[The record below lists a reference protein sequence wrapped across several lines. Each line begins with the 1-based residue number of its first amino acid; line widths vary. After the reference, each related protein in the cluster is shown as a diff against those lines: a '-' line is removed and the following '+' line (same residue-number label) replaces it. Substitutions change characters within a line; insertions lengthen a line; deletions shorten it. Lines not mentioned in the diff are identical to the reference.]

1 MNKKRNVYL
10 MYAIIFLQGFV
21 FYGSVATVYRQG
33 RGISLYDIF
42 LIESISWIL
51 MILLEVPWGWFA
63 DRFGYKNTLI
73 ISNIMYFISKVI
85 FWQAHSFVMFLLER
99 VFISIALS
107 GLSGCDSALLY
118 SSVEEDESEKV
129 FGEYSAFGT
138 AGFFIAS
145 VASSFIVKISVDLT
159 ALLTIFPY
167 ALAAIL
173 SFFLVEVHG
182 EKEEKTGIKQSF
194 KEMFMNKKIIL
205 FIVSLSL
212 VTEVNQTV
220 TVFLNQAQYSRSG
233 IDIKYFGILLA
244 FIQLMGLGAARS
256 YKITEKFGKK
266 KVVLVLY
273 SIMALS
279 CVSLIFTANAAISIF
294 CIMMVSVA
302 IALMNPIAL
311 DIENKTISG
320 NDRATMLSLY
330 AIVGDVVSAVINPV
344 LGKAADKS
352 LQFSFGL
359 CAVLCVVS
367 IGLFITYSFISK
379 KRDKELISGM
389 SQVKSIK

>member
-10 MYAIIFLQGFV
+10 MYAIVFLQGFV
-21 FYGSVATVYRQG
+21 FYGAVATVYRQG

-42 LIESISWIL
+42 LIESVSWIL
-51 MILLEVPWGWFA
+51 MISLEVPWGWFA
-63 DRFGYKNTLI
+63 DRFGYKNTI
-73 ISNIMYFISKVI
+73 VISNIMFFISKII
-85 FWQAHSFVMFLLER
+85 FWQAHSFIMFLLER
-99 VFISIALS
+99 VFVSIALS

-118 SSVEEDESEKV
+118 SSIDEDESEKV
-129 FGEYSAFGT
+129 FGEYSAFST

-159 ALLTIFPY
+159 AFFTIFPY
-167 ALAAIL
+167 AAAAVL
-173 SFFLVEVHG
+173 SFFLIETHG
-182 EKEEKTGIKQSF
+182 EKEEKTGIWESF
-194 KEMFMNKKIIL
+194 KEIFRNKKIIL

-220 TVFLNQAQYSRSG
+220 TVFLNQSQYSRSG

-244 FIQLMGLGAARS
+244 LIQIMGLGAAKS
-256 YKITEKFGKK
+256 YKITEKFGRKK
-266 KVVLVLY
+266 IVTALY

-279 CVSLIFTANAAISIF
+279 CVSLIFTANAFISIL

-302 IALMNPIAL
+302 IALMNPIAME
-311 DIENKTISG
+311 IENKSIEG

-330 AIVGDVVSAVINPV
+330 AIVSDVVSALINPV

-352 LQFSFGL
+352 LEFSFGL
-359 CAVLCVVS
+359 CAGLCIIA
-367 IGLFITYSFISK
+367 IGLFITYSYKSLLNKDLNIS
-379 KRDKELISGM
+379 E
-389 SQVKSIK
+389 

>member
-10 MYAIIFLQGFV
+10 MYAIVFLQGFV
-21 FYGSVATVYRQG
+21 FYGAVATVYRQG

-42 LIESISWIL
+42 LIESVSWIL
-51 MILLEVPWGWFA
+51 MISLEVPWGWFA
-63 DRFGYKNTLI
+63 DRFGYKNTI
-73 ISNIMYFISKVI
+73 VISNIMFFISKII
-85 FWQAHSFVMFLLER
+85 FWQAHSFIMFLLER
-99 VFISIALS
+99 VFVSIALS

-118 SSVEEDESEKV
+118 SSIDEDESEKV
-129 FGEYSAFGT
+129 FGEYSAYST

-159 ALLTIFPY
+159 AFLTIFPY
-167 ALAAIL
+167 AAAAVL
-173 SFFLVEVHG
+173 SFFLIETHG
-182 EKEEKTGIKQSF
+182 EKEEKTGIWESF
-194 KEMFMNKKIIL
+194 KEIFRNKKIIL

-244 FIQLMGLGAARS
+244 LIQIMGLGAAKS
-256 YKITEKFGKK
+256 YKITEKFGRKK
-266 KVVLVLY
+266 IVTALY

-279 CVSLIFTANAAISIF
+279 CVSLIFTANAFISIL

-302 IALMNPIAL
+302 IALMNPIAME
-311 DIENKTISG
+311 IENKSIEG

-330 AIVGDVVSAVINPV
+330 AIVSDVVSALINPV

-352 LQFSFGL
+352 LEFSFGL
-359 CAVLCVVS
+359 CAGLCIIA
-367 IGLFITYSFISK
+367 IGLFITYSYKS
-379 KRDKELISGM
+379 LIN
-389 SQVKSIK
+389 

>member
-10 MYAIIFLQGFV
+10 MYAIVFLQGFV
-21 FYGSVATVYRQG
+21 FYGAVATVYRQG

-42 LIESISWIL
+42 LIESVSWIL
-51 MILLEVPWGWFA
+51 MISLEVPWGWFA
-63 DRFGYKNTLI
+63 DRFGYKNTI
-73 ISNIMYFISKVI
+73 VISNIMFFISKII
-85 FWQAHSFVMFLLER
+85 FWQAHSFIMFLLER
-99 VFISIALS
+99 VFVSIALS

-118 SSVEEDESEKV
+118 SSIDEDESEKV
-129 FGEYSAFGT
+129 FGEYSAFST

-159 ALLTIFPY
+159 AFFTIFPY
-167 ALAAIL
+167 AAAAVL
-173 SFFLVEVHG
+173 SFFLIETHG
-182 EKEEKTGIKQSF
+182 EKEEKTGIWESF
-194 KEMFMNKKIIL
+194 KEIFRNKKIIL

-220 TVFLNQAQYSRSG
+220 TVFLNQSQYSRSG

-244 FIQLMGLGAARS
+244 LIQIMGLGAAKS
-256 YKITEKFGKK
+256 YKITEKFGRKK
-266 KVVLVLY
+266 IVTALY

-279 CVSLIFTANAAISIF
+279 CVSLIFTANAFISIL

-302 IALMNPIAL
+302 IALMNPIAME
-311 DIENKTISG
+311 IENKSIEG

-330 AIVGDVVSAVINPV
+330 AIVSDVVSALINPV

-352 LQFSFGL
+352 LEFSFGL
-359 CAVLCVVS
+359 CAGLCIIA
-367 IGLFITYSFISK
+367 IGLFITYSYKSLINKDLNIS
-379 KRDKELISGM
+379 E
-389 SQVKSIK
+389 

>member
-10 MYAIIFLQGFV
+10 MYAIVFLQGFV
-21 FYGSVATVYRQG
+21 FYGAVATVYRQG

-42 LIESISWIL
+42 LIESVSWIL
-51 MILLEVPWGWFA
+51 MISLEVPWGWFA
-63 DRFGYKNTLI
+63 DRFGYKNTI
-73 ISNIMYFISKVI
+73 VISNIMFFISKII
-85 FWQAHSFVMFLLER
+85 FWQAHSFIMFLLER

-118 SSVEEDESEKV
+118 SSIDEDESEKV
-129 FGEYSAFGT
+129 FGEYSAFST

-159 ALLTIFPY
+159 AFLTIFPY
-167 ALAAIL
+167 AAAAVL
-173 SFFLVEVHG
+173 SFFLIEIHG
-182 EKEEKTGIKQSF
+182 EKEEKTGIWESF
-194 KEMFMNKKIIL
+194 KEIFRNKKIIL

-244 FIQLMGLGAARS
+244 LIQIMGLGAAKS
-256 YKITEKFGKK
+256 YKITEKFGRKK
-266 KVVLVLY
+266 IVTALY
-273 SIMALS
+273 SIMTLS
-279 CVSLIFTANAAISIF
+279 CVSLIFTANAFISIL

-302 IALMNPIAL
+302 IALMKPIAME
-311 DIENKTISG
+311 IENKSIEG

-330 AIVGDVVSAVINPV
+330 AIVSDVVSALINPV

-352 LQFSFGL
+352 LEFSFGL
-359 CAVLCVVS
+359 CAGLCIIA
-367 IGLFITYSFISK
+367 IGLFITYSYKSLLNKDLNIS
-379 KRDKELISGM
+379 E
-389 SQVKSIK
+389 